1 MNFMK
6 KKKEIWQKRLD
17 MRFQNIRQG
26 YIKYSLQRFV
36 EEFFD
41 QQNCYMSF
49 NTSYTIRLTQ
59 CQLKTVF

>member
-1 MNFMK
+1 
-6 KKKEIWQKRLD
+6 